1 VYHALPG
8 ITHKLR
14 AVSDGMMFEISESGQ
29 PPEKVLDGWYLILSD
44 AIDDLEVI
52 NKALYGSQTPS

>member
-1 VYHALPG
+1 MLNKDDVEKKDFSLALPG

-29 PPEKVLDGWYLILSD
+29 PPEKVLDGWYLILR
-44 AIDDLEVI
+44 
-52 NKALYGSQTPS
+52 